1 MSQCNRR
8 IICCT
13 NSPDKIRLGRNNC
26 LGGKR
31 SSSDRISHRR
41 SGRPHSN
48 TGSCGGSRLSQCSH
62 RDGGKK
68 KKSMALIDMGNVKEE
83 RVAIHQVFLLRD
95 TFPIIQSGVLGAW
108 GWERVKDSDAQKHL
122 RRKCSEFNYG
132 GGGRRRKQR
141 NASRNKTDFPQG
153 SPSLPPYKPLF
164 VPERGASKKNK
175 LINKV
180 WLLSGASDIPS
191 AVGSSWRNQ

>member
-1 MSQCNRR
+1 
-8 IICCT
+8 
-13 NSPDKIRLGRNNC
+13 
-26 LGGKR
+26 
-31 SSSDRISHRR
+31 
-41 SGRPHSN
+41 
-48 TGSCGGSRLSQCSH
+48 
-62 RDGGKK
+62 
-68 KKSMALIDMGNVKEE
+68 MALIDMGNVKEE

-95 TFPIIQSGVLGAW
+95 TFPIIQSEGVEGW
-108 GWERVKDSDAQKHL
+108 GCGGVKDSDAQKHL
-122 RRKCSEFNYG
+122 RRKCSELNYG

-153 SPSLPPYKPLF
+153 SPSPTPSPPTHPFLCL
-164 VPERGASKKNK
+164 RGASKKNK